1 LSTYSLGLLPFLPVI
16 LLDNFPIV
24 PNSVLNDVLDKFVD
38 LSDVLAV
45 TRLESINLNFQFS
58 DVINHLIENIP
69 FWDKAEAAL
78 ESILVSNLDF
88 LFNLFFKLM
97 DFYHDLFQL
106 LFMLTVVE
114 IFDAV
119 VDIIIIC
126 IKFRWGSNWYSN
138 DSLLLC
144 S

>member
-1 LSTYSLGLLPFLPVI
+1 LPFLPVI

-38 LSDVLAV
+38 LSDELAV

-58 DVINHLIENIP
+58 DVINHFIENIP

-78 ESILVSNLDF
+78 ESILVSNFDL

-97 DFYHDLFQL
+97 DFYHDLLQL
-106 LFMLTVVE
+106 L
-114 IFDAV
+114 
-119 VDIIIIC
+119 
-126 IKFRWGSNWYSN
+126 
-138 DSLLLC
+138 
-144 S
+144 